1 MAISDGQIFDEP
13 HGIPLRVTL
22 MRAERRH
29 RVKALILVL
38 PLAFFILIF
47 FVLPIARMLVNAVH
61 DDTLLTLLPRTISEL
76 RQWDG
81 NGLPDEPVY
90 AALVVDLKQTIDQG
104 TAGVIGKRMNYEIA
118 GVVSKVTS
126 SARKAQELST
136 GPYKEA
142 LIKIDALWARHDV
155 WSLLKRGTSPYTFYY
170 LLRAADYQY
179 GPNSEIVASSPG
191 NAIFQDVWLRTFG
204 ISFGVTLATLLLG
217 FPVAYL
223 LATLQ
228 PKHANLLLIMVLL
241 PFWTSLLVRTT
252 AWVVLLQRHGAV
264 NEILVASHMISQP
277 AELIYNRFGTLVAMS
292 HIQLPF
298 TLLPIYSV
306 MKTISPSYIRAAQ
319 SLGAGP
325 FYAFWKVYFPQTL
338 SGVAAGCLLT
348 FILCLG
354 YYITPALVGGP
365 SDQMVSFF
373 VAHYTNEDLNWGMAS
388 ALGAILL
395 TATLTLY
402 FVFNKLVGINRIK
415 LG

>member
-22 MRAERRH
+22 RRAERRH
-29 RVKALILVL
+29 KLKALILVL
-38 PLAFFILIF
+38 PLAFFVLIF
-47 FVLPIARMLVNAVH
+47 FVLPIARMLFGAVH
-61 DDTLLTLLPRTISEL
+61 DDTILKLMPRTISEL

-81 NGLPDEPVY
+81 HGLPDEPVY
-90 AALVVDLKQTIDQG
+90 AALVADLKQSRDQR
-104 TAGVIGKRMNYEIA
+104 TAGAIGKRLNYEIA
-118 GVVSKVTS
+118 GAASKVTS

-142 LIKIDALWARHDV
+142 LIRIDALWGQHDV
-155 WSLLKRGTSPYTFYY
+155 WSLLKRGTSPYTLYY

-179 GPNSEIVASSPG
+179 GSDSEIVASPPG
-191 NAIFQDVWLRTFG
+191 NAIFRDVWLRTFG
-204 ISFGVTLATLLLG
+204 ISLGVTLATLLLG

-228 PKHANLLLIMVLL
+228 PKHANLLLMMVLL

-252 AWVVLLQRHGAV
+252 AWVVLLQRYGVV
-264 NEILVASHMISQP
+264 NEMLTASHMISQP
-277 AELIYNRFGTLVAMS
+277 AELIYNRFGTVVAMT

-306 MKTISPSYIRAAQ
+306 MKTISPSYTRAAL

-373 VAHYTNEDLNWGMAS
+373 VAHYTNEELNWGMAS

-402 FVFNKLVGINRIK
+402 FIFNKLVGIDRIK